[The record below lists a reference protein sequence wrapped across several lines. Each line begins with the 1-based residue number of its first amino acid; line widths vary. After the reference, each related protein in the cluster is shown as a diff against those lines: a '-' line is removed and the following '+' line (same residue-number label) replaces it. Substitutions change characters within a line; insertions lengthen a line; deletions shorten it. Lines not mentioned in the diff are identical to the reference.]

1 MQWLP
6 DSGGLRAL
14 DLRASTAAA
23 VSLGC
28 WGVVGLAE
36 FDLLHLGVLPSGV
49 RAVFAIIA
57 LLATLL
63 WLGRVW
69 DVGLAGFRAW
79 RRRRASLAQLDKLS
93 ASEITQ
99 LRYQVE
105 KNEQTFSIAFYSSV
119 AAGLRQKG
127 LLELSSNL
135 GLLQGHP
142 HTIPD
147 FVWAELRHRW
157 PEQEHPETP
166 SEDARFRLRRA
177 RAGHRT

>member
-6 DSGGLRAL
+6 DSGWLRAL

-28 WGVVGLAE
+28 WGVFGLAE

-49 RAVFAIIA
+49 RAVFVIIA
-57 LLATLL
+57 VLASLL

-79 RRRRASLAQLDKLS
+79 RRRRANLTQLDKLS
-93 ASEITQ
+93 ASEVT
-99 LRYQVE
+99 LLCHQVQ
-105 KNEQTFSIAFYSSV
+105 KNEQTFSIAFYSPV

-127 LLELSSNL
+127 LLELSSNR
-135 GLLQGHP
+135 GDLQGGHP

-147 FVWAELRHRW
+147 FV
-157 PEQEHPETP
+157 
-166 SEDARFRLRRA
+166 
-177 RAGHRT
+177 